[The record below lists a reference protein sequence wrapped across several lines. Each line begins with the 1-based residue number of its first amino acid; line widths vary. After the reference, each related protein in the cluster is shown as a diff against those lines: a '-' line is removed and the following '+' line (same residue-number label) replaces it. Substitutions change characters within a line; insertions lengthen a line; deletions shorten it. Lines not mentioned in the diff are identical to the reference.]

1 MEILCQKKKK
11 NSILPKKEMKKEET
25 QLLNITDRINLQE
38 LSWKLNKGNENK
50 NTPNQRFFE
59 SNISKEKKSKNLE
72 NLKSR
77 NLIQYMYNLIKPHT
91 KISKSKDMQVLRLCV
106 V

>member
-38 LSWKLNKGNENK
+38 LS
-50 NTPNQRFFE
+50 
-59 SNISKEKKSKNLE
+59 
-72 NLKSR
+72 
-77 NLIQYMYNLIKPHT
+77 
-91 KISKSKDMQVLRLCV
+91 
-106 V
+106 